1 MLLHGIGLSQAIP
14 NWQWLRTQSG
24 TNNESAPAIAQA
36 TDGSLYALTT
46 FYSPSLSVGTNVY
59 VNTGAANN
67 YTDIAFTKYDA
78 QGSIVW
84 SKHLATGKY
93 ETGYAVAVDKW
104 QNVYIAGT
112 FWGDTLDVD
121 GTILHQAPNVG
132 GGDIFLAKYRSNGSL
147 VWARAWGD
155 SLSDWASSL
164 AFDTAGNIYMAGAF
178 NSFKLR
184 LGAYTLNNVSSNTY
198 TDGYISK
205 LDTNGNVLWASR
217 FGNRGSEYVNDI
229 AIDKAGNAFVTG
241 YYMGMSPHLQP
252 DTIFPFVRFDEIY
265 LLKYNANGVLQ
276 WGQNAGGGNND
287 RSFSISLDKDEN
299 PLIVGYLWGV
309 TYFEGQQIPVTGNQI
324 AAFMA
329 KYHTSMGQLQWVNR
343 YSGFAFN
350 DIVHDTVGNMY
361 LAGSYNAGTTVF
373 DTLNLPAT
381 ATSVP
386 MVLGFDTSVHAAWVK
401 LGAEQSNIMK
411 LSANSDASII
421 YASGTYGPGFT
432 WVDNVQY
439 SNAGGTDV
447 LLAQLALPAA
457 QPALTLQAATVPP
470 SCQGMANGSISLS
483 ISGGQAPYT
492 YSWNIAE
499 TDSVANNLAE
509 GTYAVTVYD
518 AANDSVVYST
528 TLVAFPLP
536 TAAIAAT
543 ADTVCYGDSI
553 VLSAT
558 VTAVQPYGVSWLVN
572 GQASTTANVVLYA
585 TGPVALSVTD
595 ANHCQTTVY
604 DTFTVLPQPSV
615 LINASADSV
624 CSGDSVLLTANVQG
638 IAPYSYQWDV
648 DGSLLSS
655 DSIYVYAP
663 GAISLN
669 VSDAYLCAAS
679 ASLSIA
685 EGNCTTVG
693 IASHAKDGG
702 MMLYPNPAH
711 SGITLQGNTLPIISI
726 AIYNT
731 IGQQVLYLSA
741 PSNNYV
747 QVQQLAAGIYTV
759 QVSTGASYI
768 YLRMVKE

>member
-1 MLLHGIGLSQAIP
+1 MEQAP
-14 NWQWLRTQSG
+14 T
-24 TNNESAPAIAQA
+24 
-36 TDGSLYALTT
+36 
-46 FYSPSLSVGTNVY
+46 
-59 VNTGAANN
+59 
-67 YTDIAFTKYDA
+67 
-78 QGSIVW
+78 
-84 SKHLATGKY
+84 TGKY

-184 LGAYTLNNVSSNTY
+184 LGSYTLNNVSSNTY

-229 AIDKAGNAFVTG
+229 AIDKVGNAFVTG

-287 RSFSISLDKDEN
+287 RSFSVSLDKDEN

-329 KYHTSMGQLQWVNR
+329 KYHTSMGQLQWVKR

-350 DIVHDTVGNMY
+350 DIVHDTTGNMY

-373 DTLNLPAT
+373 DTVNLPAT
-381 ATSVP
+381 ATSMP
-386 MVLGFDTSVHAAWVK
+386 MVLCFDTTEAAVWAK
-401 LGAEQSNIMK
+401 LNTQQSSLTK
-411 LSANSDASII
+411 LSTNSDASMM

-432 WVDNVQY
+432 WVDSVQY

-457 QPALTLQAATVPP
+457 QPALTLQAAAVPP

-595 ANHCQTTVY
+595 ANHCHATVY

-615 LINASADSV
+615 LINASADSL
-624 CSGDSVLLTANVQG
+624 CSGDSVLITANVQG
-638 IAPYSYQWDV
+638 VAPYSYQWDV
-648 DGSLLSS
+648 DGSLLSA

-685 EGNCTTVG
+685 EGNCVTVG

-731 IGQQVLYLSA
+731 IGEQVLYIAA
-741 PSNNYV
+741 PSTKYV
-747 QVQQLAAGIYTV
+747 DVRTLAAGVYTV